1 LSRIAD
7 VKAIPVL
14 AEALKDS
21 TTAHQSAKALATFG
35 PLAAPAMS
43 EMLGLLKKPT
53 GATIDKK
60 SGSIHYAGDSSSSH
74 SARIVLIRL
83 LERIN
88 SPQAFDALVAL
99 LPDPELANTTVVLKA
114 LLHMD
119 PEGGKTKPVF
129 AQLARSEDPVAR
141 WVGVHGLGKLKDTE
155 VIQDLVERLRDD
167 ECRVR
172 DAAIRALC
180 GHGNGAASA
189 LPSLIEIFHE
199 EDRCTPG
206 LVGKAIR
213 KIGKGP

>member
-1 LSRIAD
+1 
-7 VKAIPVL
+7 
-14 AEALKDS
+14 
-21 TTAHQSAKALATFG
+21 
-35 PLAAPAMS
+35 
-43 EMLGLLKKPT
+43 MLGLLKKPT